1 MLEVV
6 LSNRFKKDL
15 KLAAKRGCDLSLL
28 ESIVDQLAAQQ
39 PLPEKNRDHDLTG
52 DYIGFR
58 ECHIRPDWL
67 LIYRVDGEQLM
78 LFLFRL
84 TDAKQAPRQP
94 FPAAGVLLFTS
105 ADHTGQTRFPSV
117 PPSLRSSPPV
127 SPSRPDSSARTG
139 RSRLCRSRPAAS
151 PPAAPGRTRCHPHSP
166 P

>member
-15 KLAAKRGCDLSLL
+15 KLAAKRGRDLSLL

-78 LFLFRL
+78 LFLFR
-84 TDAKQAPRQP
+84 TGTHSD
-94 FPAAGVLLFTS
+94 LF
-105 ADHTGQTRFPSV
+105 D
-117 PPSLRSSPPV
+117 
-127 SPSRPDSSARTG
+127 
-139 RSRLCRSRPAAS
+139 
-151 PPAAPGRTRCHPHSP
+151 
-166 P
+166 